1 MAMGHNEIVQAHLH
15 LLHLLDDA
23 RPPLVGRRGR
33 RGLAYSLGHWGTRR
47 RTLPRLAQAL
57 ARSLRLWSRRLLSQL
72 VRRQID
78 CVGRNLL
85 GRLKPSW

>member
-1 MAMGHNEIVQAHLH
+1 MGHNEIVQAHLH

-47 RTLPRLAQAL
+47 RTLPRLAQAI
-57 ARSLRLWSRRLLSQL
+57 ARSLWSRGRQLLSQL
-72 VRRQID
+72 GRGQVDR
-78 CVGRNLL
+78 VGRNLIR
-85 GRLKPSW
+85 GVKPSW